1 MIGFLKAFGL
11 FWYDFLV
18 GDSIVLAIGGVLIV
32 ALGYLLV
39 HLDIATVAQIVLPI
53 AGILTL
59 YISLPELRRR

>member
-32 ALGYLLV
+32 ALGYVLV
-39 HLDIATVAQIVLPI
+39 QLDIATVAQIVLPI
-53 AGILTL
+53 AAILTI
-59 YISLPELRRR
+59 YVSLPELRRR